1 MFFDDYFSKDN
12 NNSLLT
18 NFNKNERPIYEKAI
32 NEYKKRGGN
41 LDIYILDEAYWDN
54 GYLDES
60 MNSLNTNNRRIYH
73 TEFWN
78 VFDYIDNRK
87 PIPDNSCDTEEHY

>member
-1 MFFDDYFSKDN
+1 MYWHEFLSKDN
-12 NNSLLT
+12 KSSLLT
-18 NFNKNERPIYEKAI
+18 NFDKSKRPIYEKAI
-32 NEYKKRGGN
+32 DEYKKGGGK
-41 LDIYILDEAYWDN
+41 LDIYILDEAYWRN
-54 GYLDES
+54 GYLDEN
-60 MNSLNTNNRRIYH
+60 MNSLHTNNRGTNH